1 MAEVLDDVMSAS
13 LESKYNEIM
22 GEPRA
27 DVKDEAYAEEKKG
40 DEYLEKLAEKEKDE
54 GRGDEGRGDE
64 GTKDEKEETAEEKGQ
79 KELSEPAGVED
90 ETEPVPDNLVRAG
103 RAYGL
108 TDETIIDLSENHPDA
123 LEVMARSY
131 EWLQA
136 GSLIGPVPEKAPPK
150 QPEIPKLMD
159 RISVD
164 VSELDTD
171 AGKTIK
177 GMESTVNKL
186 VDANNELKRELF
198 AVRGGLQTTQAAE
211 QARRVSYIDSLF
223 DKVAEFPELGR
234 TAALST
240 NQKAL
245 RGDVYDMAVRWQRRA
260 GGSFEDSLAKA
271 ANSFRGLYGRGG
283 APERKERDVVDK
295 LNRRKTKFTA
305 RPTGQKTTQKF
316 ANSDEKAMSAMD
328 ETGKK
333 LDLW

>member
-79 KELSEPAGVED
+79 KELSEPAGVE
-90 ETEPVPDNLVRAG
+90 
-103 RAYGL
+103 
-108 TDETIIDLSENHPDA
+108 
-123 LEVMARSY
+123 
-131 EWLQA
+131 A

-186 VDANNELKRELF
+186 VDANNELQRELF
-198 AVRGGLQTTQAAE
+198 AVRGGLQTTH
-211 QARRVSYIDSLF
+211 
-223 DKVAEFPELGR
+223 
-234 TAALST
+234 
-240 NQKAL
+240 
-245 RGDVYDMAVRWQRRA
+245 
-260 GGSFEDSLAKA
+260 
-271 ANSFRGLYGRGG
+271 
-283 APERKERDVVDK
+283 
-295 LNRRKTKFTA
+295 
-305 RPTGQKTTQKF
+305 
-316 ANSDEKAMSAMD
+316 
-328 ETGKK
+328 
-333 LDLW
+333 